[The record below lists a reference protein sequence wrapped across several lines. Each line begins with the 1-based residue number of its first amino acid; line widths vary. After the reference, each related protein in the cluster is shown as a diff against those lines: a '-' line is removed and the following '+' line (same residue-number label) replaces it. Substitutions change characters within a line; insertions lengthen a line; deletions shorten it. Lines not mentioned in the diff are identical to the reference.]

1 LLLQH
6 RENSARA
13 LCQRALAADPGNAA
27 ANVLLGDISL
37 DGHHLG
43 PALLEYEKAM
53 MLEPHSREAIDGLTA
68 VYRDGSMNLPML
80 RKLEKLASNGNAS
93 SRLMEITGRL
103 YASQGMSRDAMR
115 CLRRAVEI
123 DPSRDSAVFALAEQY
138 AKDAHLSAGSDL
150 MNNPEIGNI
159 SKVADAGSSALI
171 AALQAD
177 QRRDTSESVRQYEA
191 AVRAGDPTGIASN
204 NLAWAYAQEGMNLDR
219 ALALARHAAQLHPA
233 DPAVLDTLG
242 VVQVE
247 RRQFTDAIES
257 LKTGARLAAE
267 KSGDVELQ
275 HTIEAHLR
283 KAYEFAG
290 QTPAPTQSSK

>member
-1 LLLQH
+1 
-6 RENSARA
+6 
-13 LCQRALAADPGNAA
+13 
-27 ANVLLGDISL
+27 
-37 DGHHLG
+37 
-43 PALLEYEKAM
+43 
-53 MLEPHSREAIDGLTA
+53 
-68 VYRDGSMNLPML
+68 
-80 RKLEKLASNGNAS
+80 
-93 SRLMEITGRL
+93 
-103 YASQGMSRDAMR
+103 MR
-115 CLRRAVEI
+115 CLRRAVQI
-123 DPSRDSAVFALAEQY
+123 DPSRESAIFALANQY
-138 AKDAHLSAGSDL
+138 AEEGRATGVADPL
-150 MNNPEIGNI
+150 NNPEIGNI

-204 NLAWAYAQEGMNLDR
+204 NLAWAYAQEGKNLDR
-219 ALALARHAAQLHPA
+219 ALALARHAAQLHPS

-267 KSGDVELQ
+267 KNGDIELQ

-290 QTPAPTQSSK
+290 QTPAPTQPSK